1 MFKTN
6 EGGIDRTIRILLGGT
21 LAWLGT
27 MSGIVSGTLGTVTLI
42 VGIVLIVTGIT
53 GFCGLYKVLG
63 VNTCPIRE

>member
-1 MFKTN
+1 MLKTN
-6 EGGIDRTIRILLGGT
+6 EGGLDRTVRIILGGV

-27 MSGIVSGTLGTVTLI
+27 VSGAVTGTLATVTLV

-63 VNTCPIRE
+63 INTCSTR